1 MSETIDSPPPVS
13 TMDDGV
19 VSLTEEELMQRIADG
34 ANPGED
40 VSKLTEEELM
50 ARIGDSITGE
60 SQKTEGSEYKLKPV
74 EEKDF

>member
-40 VSKLTEEELM
+40 VSKPTDKEELM

-60 SQKTEGSEYKLKPV
+60 SQKPKAVNTS
-74 EEKDF
+74 